1 MKYTRKYSNFIS
13 VYLKFLIIND
23 FGVSDAILLGGANSG
38 QSSIKCC
45 DLACDVEPLQLNN
58 YKDLTMKLKVKYL
71 FPTSSSAA
79 NFYIYGL
86 PEGLGVRKILAGGAR
101 M

>member
-1 MKYTRKYSNFIS
+1 MKYTRKYRKATFIS

-45 DLACDVEPLQLNN
+45 DLACDVEPLLLNN
-58 YKDLTMKLKVKYL
+58 YIRIC
-71 FPTSSSAA
+71 P
-79 NFYIYGL
+79 
-86 PEGLGVRKILAGGAR
+86 
-101 M
+101 